1 MKRCFKCGNTLP
13 LDDFYS
19 HPRMADGRLGKCKT
33 CAKTDVANR
42 ISILQGDPEW
52 VAQERARCREKARK
66 AREAG
71 QITYSSPKHA
81 ALWAARNPHKRY
93 AQSAAYYALKSGRIQ
108 RKTSCE
114 HCGYAGKLQM
124 HHPDYSKPLEVVFL
138 CTKCH
143 GKAHWKDNQPQNPWH
158 PRTH

>member
-13 LDDFYS
+13 LDDFYR
-19 HPRMADGRLGKCKT
+19 HPRMADGRLGKCKACT
-33 CAKTDVANR
+33 KTDVANR
-42 ISILQGDPEW
+42 ISRLKSDPAW
-52 VAQERARCREKARK
+52 VAQERARCRSKQLAYRMIGKATMSPGAQARWSIKYPEKRRAEQQAR
-66 AREAG
+66 R
-71 QITYSSPKHA
+71 
-81 ALWAARNPHKRY
+81 ALLA
-93 AQSAAYYALKSGRIQ
+93 GRIQ